1 MIGRTFSHYRILE
14 QIGAGGMGVVYRARD
29 EKLER
34 DVAIKVLPPGT
45 LSDDE
50 ARRRFRKEGLSLAR
64 LNHPNVATVHEFG
77 SQDDIDFLVTE
88 YISGVNLDAKIAGR
102 PLPQKTVLALGSQLS
117 QGLASAHEQ
126 GLVHRD
132 LKPGNLRVTSDGR
145 LKILD
150 FGLARLIKT
159 EAEKDLTASLARLE
173 DTMGT
178 LPYMAPEQ
186 LRGETTDARSDIW
199 SAGAVLYEM
208 ATGRRPFPE
217 SHGPLLINSILNHD
231 PEPPRKLN
239 REISPG
245 LENVILKALDKDPQH
260 RYQSVRELGIDLE
273 RLTTGISPLASA
285 PTRGFWRSGKARW
298 WTAGAAAAIL
308 IVAGLLM
315 YRPVRHGLGAAL
327 SAGEERHIAVLPFDN
342 IGNNPATEEI
352 AQGLMD
358 SLTSKFSNLDSGQNS
373 LWVVPSSVVR
383 RRKVEDPTTALHE
396 LGATLVVKGSIQR
409 QGQSVH
415 LTVNLINTKTL
426 RQVGSADVR
435 DEAGDIS
442 TLQNQVVAELGKK
455 MGLSV
460 TPEML
465 RTSGSS
471 AVPAAY
477 ESYLKALGFIQRY
490 DKPGNL
496 DAAIDALQSAV
507 NRDARFAV
515 GYAALGEA
523 YRLKS
528 QVERNP
534 KWLDEATEKCKRA
547 GELDNRLPSVYVTL
561 GRIHDDAGKHDLAI
575 QEFQHALDLNPRD
588 ADALN
593 GMAHAYENA
602 NRVAD
607 AEAAYKKAAALR
619 PDYWDGYNT
628 LGLFYDRQRRYD
640 ESIAALKRALALTPD
655 NAQVYFNLGAV
666 YLDTADPKKIP
677 EAEQALR
684 KSLDL
689 NPSFAAYANLGFLY
703 TQQGKYAESAA
714 MTEKA
719 LALNDK
725 DYLIWANLANAYSW
739 LKETKKLEAVRS
751 RELELLEQSAS
762 AKPNDPQVQASL
774 SYLYAQKKM
783 REQSLA
789 RAQTALALAP
799 DDPVVLVT
807 LGGAREALGDRRE
820 AIQFIQK
827 GIQKGYTLDDLQ
839 RDPDMQGLL
848 SDPSFKVV
856 AKK

>member
-1 MIGRTFSHYRILE
+1 MIGRSFSHYRILD

-29 EKLER
+29 EELER

-45 LSDDE
+45 LADDE
-50 ARRRFRKEGLSLAR
+50 ARRRFRKEALALAR

-77 SQDDIDFLVTE
+77 SQDDVDFLVTE
-88 YISGVNLDAKIAGR
+88 YIPGVNLDAKIAGR
-102 PLPQKTVLALGSQLS
+102 PLPQKTVLALGVQLA
-117 QGLASAHEQ
+117 QGLAAAHEQ
-126 GLVHRD
+126 ALVHRD
-132 LKPGNLRVTSDGR
+132 LKPGNLRITPDGR
-145 LKILD
+145 LKVLD

-159 EAEKDLTASLARLE
+159 EAEADLTASIAKLE

-217 SHGPLLINSILNHD
+217 SHGPLLINAILNRE
-231 PEPPRKLN
+231 PEPPRKWN

-260 RYQSVRELGIDLE
+260 RYQSMRELCIDLE
-273 RLTTGISPLASA
+273 RLTTGVSPLASA
-285 PTRGFWRSGKARW
+285 PSRGFWRSGHARW
-298 WTAGAAAAIL
+298 WAGGAAVLVL
-308 IVAGLLM
+308 IVVGLLTI
-315 YRPVRHGLGAAL
+315 RPVRQELGAAL
-327 SAGEERHIAVLPFDN
+327 SAGDERHIAVLPFDN
-342 IGNNPATEEI
+342 IGNNSAAQEI
-352 AQGLMD
+352 AEGLMD
-358 SLTSKFSNLDSGQNS
+358 SLTSKFSNLDSGHNS
-373 LWVVPSSVVR
+373 LWVVPASVVR

-409 QGQSVH
+409 EGQGVR
-415 LTVNLINTKTL
+415 LTVNLINTKSL
-426 RQVGSADVR
+426 RQVGSVELQDP
-435 DEAGDIS
+435 AGDIS
-442 TLQNQVVAELGKK
+442 TLQNEVVTRLAK
-455 MGLSV
+455 MMDLSV

-465 RTSGSS
+465 RASGSS

-496 DAAIDALQSAV
+496 DAAIDALQGAV
-507 NRDARFAV
+507 NRDVRFAV

-523 YRLKS
+523 YRLKY
-528 QVERNP
+528 QVDRNP
-534 KWLDEATEKCKRA
+534 KWLAEATANCKRA

-593 GMAHAYENA
+593 GMAHAHENA
-602 NRVAD
+602 GRIAD
-607 AEAAYKKAAALR
+607 AETAFKKAAALR

-640 ESIAALKRALALTPD
+640 EATAALKRAIELTPD

-666 YLDTADPKKIP
+666 YLDTSDPKKIP
-677 EAEQALR
+677 DAERALR
-684 KSLDL
+684 KSLEL

-739 LKETKKLEAVRS
+739 LKEPTKLEAARS
-751 RELELLEQSAS
+751 KELELLELAAKS
-762 AKPNDPQVQASL
+762 KPNDAQVQASL
-774 SYLYAQKKM
+774 GALYAQKKM
-783 REQSLA
+783 RDQALV
-789 RAQTALALAP
+789 RLQTALAMAP

-807 LGGAREALGDRRE
+807 VGGAHEALGDRRD
-820 AIQFIQK
+820 AIQFVQK
-827 GIQKGYTLDDLQ
+827 GIAKGYTLDDLK

-848 SDPSFKVV
+848 TDPGFKTV